1 MRCAY
6 CGHNAASF
14 LDAETGDGFC
24 SIECQH
30 DDYKARRRAEMRN
43 R

>member
-1 MRCAY
+1 MSCAY
-6 CGHNAASF
+6 CGHAPAAF

-30 DDYKARRRAEMRN
+30 DDYKARRRAERSK